1 MTPLSALTSAIV
13 TMALSALDRGKGIP
27 PRQPPVTM
35 LP

>member
-1 MTPLSALTSAIV
+1 MKPLSALTSVID
-13 TMALSALDRGKGIP
+13 TTALSALDRDKGIP

>member
-1 MTPLSALTSAIV
+1 MTPLSALTSVIV
-13 TMALSALDRGKGIP
+13 TTALSALDRGKGIP